1 MPTTEEMTVDEIGEA
16 PRYAASPT
24 RLRIRHYYRMVLF
37 MTYREVQLNDATAK
51 GLEIQQLHILVLVVA
66 LQETWFVQPN
76 LHHFCDANFSC
87 CNQLAIACPI
97 SSGESS

>member
-1 MPTTEEMTVDEIGEA
+1 MISGNFGEMVRRRRVGEA

-24 RLRIRHYYRMVLF
+24 RLRIGHYYRMALF

-66 LQETWFVQPN
+66 FV
-76 LHHFCDANFSC
+76 
-87 CNQLAIACPI
+87 
-97 SSGESS
+97 